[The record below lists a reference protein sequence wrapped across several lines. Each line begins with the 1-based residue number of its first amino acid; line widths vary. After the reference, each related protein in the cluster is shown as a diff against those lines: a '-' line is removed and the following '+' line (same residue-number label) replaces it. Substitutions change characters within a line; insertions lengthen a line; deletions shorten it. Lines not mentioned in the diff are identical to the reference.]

1 MSKNTV
7 NKVIDIAMAEIG
19 YLEKKNGNSLY
30 EKTANAGSANYT
42 KYGKEMH
49 EVYPTVMDYPAY
61 WCDAFV
67 DWCFYKAY
75 GVATAKSLIGGDF
88 DDYTIAS
95 ANMYKKHNAYYK
107 IDPKVGDQIF
117 FNNGKRICHT
127 GIVYKVDNLKVYTI
141 EGNTSSKS
149 GVVANGGAVEFKD
162 YKLNY
167 DRIDGYG
174 RPKYDIEDAVNIPT
188 VNTSTVIKNIV
199 KTNLNIRSKASAV
212 SSKVGMYTT
221 GQEIQVLDVSGY
233 WLKTNLGWV
242 SGKYV
247 ESKSAVVN
255 ANVLNVRSKPNTSG
269 AVVASIVKNTLVT
282 VYTESNGWY
291 LTNKGGWV
299 SGKYVAIK

>member
-7 NKVIDIAMAEIG
+7 NKVIDIAMAEVG

-49 EVYPTVMDYPAY
+49 DVYPTVMDYPAY

-75 GVATAKSLIGGDF
+75 GTATAKSLIGGNF
-88 DDYTIAS
+88 DDYTVAS
-95 ANMYKKHNAYYK
+95 ANMYKKYNAYYK
-107 IDPKVGDQIF
+107 TNPKVGDQIF

-127 GIVYKVDNLKVYTI
+127 GIVYRVDSSKVYTI

-167 DRIDGYG
+167 VRIDGYG
-174 RPKYDIEDAVNIPT
+174 RPKYDVEDVASAPT
-188 VNTSTVIKNIV
+188 VNTSTVVKNIV
-199 KTNLNIRSKASAV
+199 KTNLNIRSKASAI
-212 SSKVGMYTT
+212 SSKLGMYTA
-221 GQEIQVLDVSGY
+221 GQEIQVLDVSGG

-247 ESKSAVVN
+247 ASKSATVS
-255 ANVLNVRSKPNTSG
+255 ASVLNVRSKPSTG
-269 AVVASIVKNTLVT
+269 GTIVASVVKNTLIT
-282 VYTESNGWY
+282 IYAESNGWY
-291 LTNKGGWV
+291 LTDSGGWV
-299 SGKYVAIK
+299 SGKYVIVK